1 MLDKEKRIQN
11 EKKFGK
17 WDDLP
22 DGGRRY
28 YFNVI
33 GRVVGSARYV
43 KIVDG
48 EEKTLSFGQEI
59 YDAFGNLIE
68 IHQKYPNDT
77 GHKKV

>member
-1 MLDKEKRIQN
+1 MRFQ
-11 EKKFGK
+11 
-17 WDDLP
+17 
-22 DGGRRY
+22 
-28 YFNVI
+28 